1 MNIHSLNN
9 QPSTVPS
16 RTPAADN
23 YARTDQAS
31 QSKSHA
37 NKNIDGD
44 EYLGTKENQLVTDY
58 GEKVRPQNDSHKD
71 MTKTDEAENNP
82 VNTFKDQ
89 LDEFQA
95 QIRRKL
101 LDTILDS
108 VDPATKAILQGEF
121 ANDHVLYQ
129 VDEGVEAA
137 EVSENWNAE
146 NTSQRIV
153 DFAMSFAGEDA
164 DPEFLHEIR
173 NAVMEGFAQAKEVLG
188 NIPGES
194 GKLFNETY
202 ESAMSKFDAILE
214 GMNSEPTLEEQIS
227 GMTSQEIVAQS
238 PYSQPYPT
246 ISAPQRQLDLAA

>member
-9 QPSTVPS
+9 QASTVPS
-16 RTPAADN
+16 RSPVADN
-23 YARTDQAS
+23 YARAGQAN
-31 QSKSHA
+31 QSKNHA
-37 NKNIDGD
+37 NKNVDGD
-44 EYLGTKENQLVTDY
+44 EYLGPQENKLVTDY
-58 GEKVRPQNDSHKD
+58 GEKVGPQKHSPKD
-71 MTKTDEAENNP
+71 MTKTDEADNNP

-108 VDPATKAILQGEF
+108 VDPNTKAILQGEF

-129 VDEGVEAA
+129 VDEEVKIA
-137 EVSENWNAE
+137 EVPEHWNAE

-164 DPEFLHEIR
+164 DPEFLNEIR

-194 GKLFNETY
+194 GQLFNETY

-214 GMNSEPTLEEQIS
+214 NMNSEPTLEEQIS

-238 PYSQPYPT
+238 PYSQLSPT
-246 ISAPQRQLDLAA
+246 ISAPQHQLDLAA

>member
-9 QPSTVPS
+9 QASTVPS
-16 RTPAADN
+16 RTPTTDN
-23 YARTDQAS
+23 YTRADQANP
-31 QSKSHA
+31 SKSHT

-44 EYLGTKENQLVTDY
+44 EYLGPKEDKLMTDY
-58 GEKVRPQNDSHKD
+58 GEKVGPQKHSHNDMKE
-71 MTKTDEAENNP
+71 TDEAENNP

-137 EVSENWNAE
+137 EVPENWNAE

-164 DPEFLHEIR
+164 DPEFLNEIR

-214 GMNSEPTLEEQIS
+214 NMNSEPTIEEQVA
-227 GMTSQEIVAQS
+227 GMTSQEIVAQN
-238 PYSQPYPT
+238 PYSQSSPT
-246 ISAPQRQLDLAA
+246 ISAPHHQLDLAA